1 LLTVSL
7 NGRRVE
13 TKQEEG
19 KRRGIPESVSVEE
32 PFEWEDEQG
41 FIEIERGE
49 QEAIYNN
56 ILIQQLGK
64 IGTTTTTNKTVTESK
79 S

>member
-1 LLTVSL
+1 MLSVSL
-7 NGRRVE
+7 NGRRGE
-13 TKQEEG
+13 TKEEEG
-19 KRRGIPESVSVEE
+19 KRRGIPESVSAEE

-41 FIEIERGE
+41 FEEIERSE

-64 IGTTTTTNKTVTESK
+64 IGTTTKTVTESK